1 MSSARESTSR
11 LRQTLNPLRTTS
23 LSGFQGQLTTPHSAI
38 SVSSPYAYSAAQT
51 PSSSIQPYNPQ
62 QWAPSPAVER
72 THQFPT
78 QQASHEPPQS
88 SPLPPPPYSPPR
100 SQQPAGE
107 AFETPPPSSSAV
119 RLQSTPVHRPSPE
132 PQRPQNFPPPPGTS
146 GRGPSRERRFG
157 FPSLTR
163 RRDRDAGEASSPPD
177 AHPVTPI
184 SRPQPLSIQTIQ
196 LPERIEPMQSSAPPN
211 ARRAAS
217 ASAIETPTS
226 ARSRSSSQ
234 SRWAPGMPL
243 PPPPPPGPP
252 PSNSRSQSL
261 NRTIDPNPVLSPPTR
276 RPPPGG
282 VAALGPVP
290 PTPADWVDDAPQ
302 QANRAA
308 QAGLSLD
315 TSSSSS
321 TASQPNAPESATPG
335 SSPSGGNLARAGAV
349 RGEKSLRTPRS
360 GGRSA
365 HDTPWSGDLNS
376 DSRNSTPRV
385 ESAGLQHPET
395 PTPPFSPRPQK
406 AYSGLENAQAIAP
419 KALPTPPPQSRS
431 ASSAS
436 VTRPDMNSSI
446 SSLNIGPVPST
457 PMTKQTVISQ
467 TADQFCKGTIERFR
481 NFAEKESAAASDAD
495 RVKLFADF
503 IVNESRLRRERYN
516 SAIGAMGSEI
526 FDLTRDLFRPM
537 KVRRDSDSSQA
548 SEWTPQVSATLPRS
562 STGSLFGKEPASQ
575 PSSAPTSAGVP
586 ISPSGPPPNVNWS
599 SGYKPALSPILS
611 MSVSDAFDEADSRGR
626 PSSRWW
632 EADSN
637 GEASNKMERSKR
649 ESKYMGVP
657 KEAREALQ
665 WRDPPNSADA
675 FASSSKEYGPDEYP
689 AEKVGWHDGEA
700 SGTPQNFRRSLLSL
714 PASTPNT
721 PSPSLVDVSRL
732 VTLPPPYPR
741 HHPAVNNNHP
751 ELTEIRTIVR
761 TLSDMKE
768 LEETKER
775 FYKESKRMRTEAAE
789 SIQGTRQ
796 TLRMNLRRE
805 VSSGSMSYAD
815 AAAIEADAAEVEKSQ
830 SKELEKKDFDR
841 FQSAVVMPLNEMLTG
856 RIGQATSLFDELRSR
871 LFVDTHTSD
880 PNLPQEEGD
889 EQPELLEKLTLL
901 KWIFEAREMLHR
913 AIFDL
918 LSERNDRY
926 KEMALIPYRLS
937 GNDEKLRNA
946 EAFFAED
953 GEKRRIA
960 FAKEVIQRTVE
971 FRSVV
976 EENVER
982 GVDMQL
988 NAFWDIAP
996 LLKSLLEK
1004 VPTNLKD
1011 FRIQIPAHEYEE
1023 NPDYHQHPMQY
1034 LYSLVM
1040 HTEKSTY
1047 QFIES
1052 QTNLLCLLHEVKE
1065 AVMGAKAKLSEAEGR
1080 DGQVIEEEKNNEQVY
1095 LSDDLKEKVRVVQS
1109 QWTEALGEG
1118 IRLVKERLG
1127 EWLLSTGGWDESL
1140 EELSISG

>member
-1 MSSARESTSR
+1 
-11 LRQTLNPLRTTS
+11 
-23 LSGFQGQLTTPHSAI
+23 
-38 SVSSPYAYSAAQT
+38 
-51 PSSSIQPYNPQ
+51 
-62 QWAPSPAVER
+62 
-72 THQFPT
+72 
-78 QQASHEPPQS
+78 
-88 SPLPPPPYSPPR
+88 
-100 SQQPAGE
+100 
-107 AFETPPPSSSAV
+107 
-119 RLQSTPVHRPSPE
+119 
-132 PQRPQNFPPPPGTS
+132 
-146 GRGPSRERRFG
+146 
-157 FPSLTR
+157 
-163 RRDRDAGEASSPPD
+163 
-177 AHPVTPI
+177 
-184 SRPQPLSIQTIQ
+184 
-196 LPERIEPMQSSAPPN
+196 
-211 ARRAAS
+211 
-217 ASAIETPTS
+217 
-226 ARSRSSSQ
+226 
-234 SRWAPGMPL
+234 
-243 PPPPPPGPP
+243 
-252 PSNSRSQSL
+252 
-261 NRTIDPNPVLSPPTR
+261 
-276 RPPPGG
+276 
-282 VAALGPVP
+282 
-290 PTPADWVDDAPQ
+290 
-302 QANRAA
+302 
-308 QAGLSLD
+308 
-315 TSSSSS
+315 
-321 TASQPNAPESATPG
+321 
-335 SSPSGGNLARAGAV
+335 
-349 RGEKSLRTPRS
+349 
-360 GGRSA
+360 
-365 HDTPWSGDLNS
+365 
-376 DSRNSTPRV
+376 
-385 ESAGLQHPET
+385 
-395 PTPPFSPRPQK
+395 
-406 AYSGLENAQAIAP
+406 
-419 KALPTPPPQSRS
+419 
-431 ASSAS
+431 
-436 VTRPDMNSSI
+436 
-446 SSLNIGPVPST
+446 
-457 PMTKQTVISQ
+457 MTKQNMISQ

-481 NFAEKESAAASDAD
+481 NFAEKESTAASDAD

-562 STGSLFGKEPASQ
+562 STGSLFSKEPASQ
-575 PSSAPTSAGVP
+575 PNSAPTSAGIP

-637 GEASNKMERSKR
+637 GESSNQTGRSKR

-665 WRDPPNSADA
+665 WRDPPNSAEA
-675 FASSSKEYGPDEYP
+675 FASSSKGLGPDEYP
-689 AEKVGWHDGEA
+689 AEKVGWHEPEP

-721 PSPSLVDVSRL
+721 PSPSQVDVSRL

-751 ELTEIRTIVR
+751 ELTEIRTLVR

-775 FYKESKRMRTEAAE
+775 FYKESKRMRSEAEEAVKQ
-789 SIQGTRQ
+789 SRQ

-815 AAAIEADAAEVEKSQ
+815 AAAIEADSAEVEQSQ

-841 FQSAVVMPLNEMLTG
+841 FQNGVVMPLNELLTG

-926 KEMALIPYRLS
+926 KEMAIIPYRLS
-937 GNDEKLRNA
+937 GNEEKLRNA
-946 EAFFAED
+946 EGFFAED
-953 GEKRRIA
+953 AEKRRVA
-960 FAKEVIQRTVE
+960 FAGEVLQRTVE
-971 FRSVV
+971 FRSIV

-982 GVDMQL
+982 GIDMQL

-996 LLKSLLEK
+996 LLKSLLDK

-1011 FRIQIPAHEYEE
+1011 FRIQIPAHEYDE
-1023 NPDYHQHPMQY
+1023 NPDYHQHPLQY
-1034 LYSLVM
+1034 LYSLVL

-1065 AVMGAKAKLSEAEGR
+1065 AVMGAKAKQSEAEGR
-1080 DGQVIEEEKNNEQVY
+1080 DARVIEEERKNKQAY

-1109 QWTEALGEG
+1109 QWNEGLGEG
-1118 IRLVKERLG
+1118 IKLVKERVG

-1140 EELSISG
+1140 EELGIGS